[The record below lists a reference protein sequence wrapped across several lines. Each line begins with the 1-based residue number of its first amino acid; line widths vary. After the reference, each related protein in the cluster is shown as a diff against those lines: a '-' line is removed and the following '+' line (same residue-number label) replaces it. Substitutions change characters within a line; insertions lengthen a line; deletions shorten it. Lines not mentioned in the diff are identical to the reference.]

1 MNQSGRDVLLLL
13 ASDAAAAHAFLVVVV
28 ALVVG
33 VASSA
38 AATGV
43 EMTVEVLKH
52 HFFSVADFDC
62 LKLTG

>member
-1 MNQSGRDVLLLL
+1 VAGALLLL

-33 VASSA
+33 VASST

-43 EMTVEVLKH
+43 EMAVEVLKH
-52 HFFSVADFDC
+52 NFFSVSHIDY
-62 LKLTG
+62 LKLTC